1 MSSTSS
7 FQPPPL
13 RSKGKPDRVPSDG
26 TLFAICVL
34 SVCLSMFG
42 FGALFGWWLYEEHGD
57 SPVTTTTT
65 TTSIVEVSTT
75 TTELPAAIVTTAAP
89 VVYPFPYELPTTTTA
104 VTAAVADGHTG

>member
-7 FQPPPL
+7 FQPPL
-13 RSKGKPDRVPSDG
+13 RANGKSVRMPSNG

-42 FGALFGWWLYEEHGD
+42 FGALFGWWLHDGHGD

-89 VVYPFPYELPTTTTA
+89 VVYPFPYQLPSTTTA
-104 VTAAVADGHTG
+104 AAAVADGHTG